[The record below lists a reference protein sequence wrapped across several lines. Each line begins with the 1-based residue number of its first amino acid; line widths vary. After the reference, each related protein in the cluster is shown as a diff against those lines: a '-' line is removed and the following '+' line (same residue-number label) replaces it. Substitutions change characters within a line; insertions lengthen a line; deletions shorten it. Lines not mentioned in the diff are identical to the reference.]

1 MLGRGNHLAQIMRRH
16 IRGHADGN
24 TGTAIDQQIRNRS
37 GQNSRL
43 LQLVIVIRREIN
55 GILTD
60 IGIHAKRCLGHTRLS
75 VTGGRRTV
83 VKGTE
88 VTMAIHQRQSHRKRL
103 RKTNHRL
110 IDGGVAMRVQL
121 AHNLADH
128 TGRFH
133 IRTIRIEIHLAH
145 LIDDAAL
152 HRLQTISG
160 IGQRAGIDHRIRVF
174 EERLAHLLIQRCFDD
189 VLFDRTRVKGWFC
202 RFAVRHHAV
211 NLLTEK

>member
-1 MLGRGNHLAQIMRRH
+1 
-16 IRGHADGN
+16 
-24 TGTAIDQQIRNRS
+24 
-37 GQNSRL
+37 
-43 LQLVIVIRREIN
+43 
-55 GILTD
+55 
-60 IGIHAKRCLGHTRLS
+60 
-75 VTGGRRTV
+75 
-83 VKGTE
+83 
-88 VTMAIHQRQSHRKRL
+88 
-103 RKTNHRL
+103 
-110 IDGGVAMRVQL
+110 MRVQL